1 AHEQASIRVNNL
13 NGDLLGLSSAF
24 EGMVIK
30 IGQSSNGPLRS
41 GIQVATEAMNSLAD
55 NFNTVSSV
63 ALYSLIPVLST
74 KLTAGLREN
83 IAAWRESQ
91 AAVKA
96 RAQADADIARKTL
109 DSTAAILKQND
120 AEFGHYRQMERTAKQ
135 YGMNISYQDEFTRLI
150 RQETEQTNLASQ
162 AKLKLAAANRQL
174 SISARAASVA
184 VGLARGALA
193 FVGGPVGAA
202 TLAGSALLYF
212 HQQAKEARQ
221 SAIDLKDA
229 VVETSEALMRLSL
242 NQLNVKQFD
251 LEDKYEN
258 QIVQRNQLIKEI
270 QDADSRIDSLKGFDP
285 FGQLEGVT
293 KDQTRARADL
303 DSVNEGL
310 RKTEENIKR
319 VSDAKTL
326 AQLGL
331 SGKITSL
338 TDDLKGALNTPPKET
353 GDGNPWG
360 GDGGTGTGKGSK
372 SQVDQFKTLRQQI
385 EEAHASSLAR
395 INLQEKD
402 SNRELQ
408 EAAKKNGASDADLQR
423 ALLMNAENYQKQR
436 LDLAAQ
442 YSPAQETLR
451 KEQEDSWD
459 LAELFKAR
467 LLDEKEYQAARITL
481 ARDTAKELL
490 QAKAGEIAAPKLDI
504 AGEVDPL
511 VALRNQ
517 LTQRQALLLSYY
529 QSSAISKEQYEMLM
543 KKATKDSADSQY
555 QTSLELYRSQGE

>member
-1 AHEQASIRVNNL
+1 
-13 NGDLLGLSSAF
+13 
-24 EGMVIK
+24 
-30 IGQSSNGPLRS
+30 
-41 GIQVATEAMNSLAD
+41 QVATEALNSLAD

-135 YGMNISYQDEFTRLI
+135 YGMNISYQDEFARLI

-258 QIVQRNQLIKEI
+258 QVVQRNQLMKEI

-293 KDQTRARADL
+293 KGQARARADL
-303 DSVNEGL
+303 ESVNEGL

-338 TDDLKGALNTPPKET
+338 TDDLKGALSTPPKET
-353 GDGNPWG
+353 GEGNPWG

-395 INLQEKD
+395 INLQ
-402 SNRELQ
+402 
-408 EAAKKNGASDADLQR
+408 
-423 ALLMNAENYQKQR
+423 
-436 LDLAAQ
+436 
-442 YSPAQETLR
+442 
-451 KEQEDSWD
+451 
-459 LAELFKAR
+459 
-467 LLDEKEYQAARITL
+467 
-481 ARDTAKELL
+481 
-490 QAKAGEIAAPKLDI
+490 
-504 AGEVDPL
+504 
-511 VALRNQ
+511 
-517 LTQRQALLLSYY
+517 
-529 QSSAISKEQYEMLM
+529 
-543 KKATKDSADSQY
+543 
-555 QTSLELYRSQGE
+555 